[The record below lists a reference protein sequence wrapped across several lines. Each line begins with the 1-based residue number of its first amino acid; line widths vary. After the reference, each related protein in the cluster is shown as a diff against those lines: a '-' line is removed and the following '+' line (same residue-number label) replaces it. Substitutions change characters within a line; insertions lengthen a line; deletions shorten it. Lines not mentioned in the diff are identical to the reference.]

1 MLIALE
7 NQLICTSLEGSVW
20 VYDFKQWQKLDIEF
34 PAQVGVF
41 MIEEKL
47 FMSSQAEESGGDLL
61 IFRDSELKIVKG

>member
-20 VYDFKQWQKLDIEF
+20 VYDFKQWQKLDLEF
-34 PAQVGVF
+34 PSQIGVF

-47 FMSSQAEESGGDLL
+47 FMKSKAEESGGDLL